1 MSPAGVSEMEI
12 KRKNNDFV
20 TAQSVEVE
28 FKEHKYRCAFFKN
41 FNTKH
46 RLLKGYEN
54 NRENLF

>member
-28 FKEHKYRCAFFKN
+28 FKEHIHRCAFFKILIQ
-41 FNTKH
+41 NT
-46 RLLKGYEN
+46 G
-54 NRENLF
+54 F